1 MRKQV
6 LFLLAIMVN
15 SVMFG
20 QLYWTNGG
28 GDNQYNNENNWDEG
42 YVPDE
47 TTDVRMDGRV
57 SLDDLIVS
65 EASIGDVTTSGIAGV
80 AAGRM
85 IIKPTGSLVFAGSRW
100 SAIGWDAECTLIVE
114 PGGYVEFGE
123 HLWLG
128 FNSGANSHMYVYG
141 TVRVN
146 AMYGQNFEGKGTDGS
161 SSSDVIIYNGG
172 HLDLAQ
178 WADDGRSMQGA
189 THTLSI
195 MGGALMTVPGDYT
208 TQLETDVAEGNLLAP
223 GGSIQIVFVPG
234 DNPDEDPGLT
244 TVTSSAEPIVP
255 SQLTWNN
262 GTGDGQYNTGHNWNG
277 GFAPEETT
285 DVRMDGRV
293 SLDDLIVSEAS
304 VGDVTTSGIAGVD
317 AGRMIIKPTGSL
329 VLAGSRWSAIGWDAE
344 CTLIVEPGGYVE
356 FGEHLWL
363 GFNSGANSHMYVYGT
378 VRVNAMYGQNF
389 EGKGT
394 DGSSSSDVI
403 IYNGGHLDLAQWAD
417 DGRSMQGAT
426 HTLSIMGG
434 ALMTVPGDY
443 TTQLETDVA
452 EGNLLAPGGSIQ
464 IVFVPG
470 DNPDE
475 DPGLTTVT
483 SSAEPLSLKDYE
495 TLDFSVYPNPS
506 SDNIS
511 IQSKTEISNVQLFN
525 SSGQNVLEVKGKSN
539 IDISKLSAGLYFLKV
554 QDAEGNLGVKRVIK
568 Q

>member
-42 YVPDE
+42 YVPD
-47 TTDVRMDGRV
+47 
-57 SLDDLIVS
+57 
-65 EASIGDVTTSGIAGV
+65 
-80 AAGRM
+80 
-85 IIKPTGSLVFAGSRW
+85 
-100 SAIGWDAECTLIVE
+100 
-114 PGGYVEFGE
+114 
-123 HLWLG
+123 
-128 FNSGANSHMYVYG
+128 
-141 TVRVN
+141 
-146 AMYGQNFEGKGTDGS
+146 
-161 SSSDVIIYNGG
+161 
-172 HLDLAQ
+172 
-178 WADDGRSMQGA
+178 
-189 THTLSI
+189 
-195 MGGALMTVPGDYT
+195 
-208 TQLETDVAEGNLLAP
+208 
-223 GGSIQIVFVPG
+223 
-234 DNPDEDPGLT
+234 
-244 TVTSSAEPIVP
+244 
-255 SQLTWNN
+255 
-262 GTGDGQYNTGHNWNG
+262 
-277 GFAPEETT
+277 ETT

-344 CTLIVEPGGYVE
+344 CTLIVEAGGYIE
-356 FGEHLWL
+356 FGEHFWL
-363 GFNSGANSHMYVYGT
+363 GHNSGANSHVYVYGT